1 MQPKRLLWMDYI
13 KIFGTFLIVMQ
24 HSISGSFTSLPVEG
38 IEWKIISFIFMI
50 SRMGV
55 PIFIMCSGAG
65 MLSRERSIKD
75 IWRKNIFSLVIV
87 YVSWMLIY
95 GIKEAVTIALTD
107 DYSIRVIIN
116 AVLKCILFGK
126 YHTWFIIMLIGMYMI
141 TPLLYAIIQKEENL
155 KYFVVLSVLF
165 TTLLPMVSYFECM
178 DRLYAVIENF
188 NMHLVVGYSMYFV
201 IGFYITRYR
210 NKILDKYV
218 ELILLLTVIVTYA
231 FSCFLSVKAGSA
243 IQEPYQ
249 LFSPLALVISVSLF
263 LLFQKHFNQ
272 EENDSKAGNKIAG
285 LERYGIVIY
294 LVHVLFIEAWAKGSG
309 LIYIFCGILIW
320 LLSLV
325 IGIVIDRIPILNNF
339 LIINRRDS
347 KTADGKKG
355 K

>member
-24 HSISGSFTSLPVEG
+24 HSISSSFTSLPVEE

-65 MLSRERSIKD
+65 MLSRERSIKE
-75 IWRKNIFSLVIV
+75 IWCKNIFSLVVV

-95 GIKEAVTIALTD
+95 GIKEAVAIALTNA
-107 DYSIRVIIN
+107 YSIRVIIN
-116 AVLKCILFGK
+116 AILKCILFGK

-155 KYFVVLSVLF
+155 KYFIILSVLF
-165 TTLLPMVSYFECM
+165 TTLFPMLSYFECM
-178 DRLYAVIENF
+178 DRLYEVIENF

-201 IGFYITRYR
+201 IGFYITKYK

-218 ELILLLTVIVTYA
+218 ELVFLLTVIMTYVL
-231 FSCFLSVKAGSA
+231 SCFLSEQAGSA

-249 LFSPLALVISVSLF
+249 LFSPFALIISVSLF
-263 LLFQKHFNQ
+263 LIFQKCFKQ
-272 EENDSKAGNKIAG
+272 KENCSKIRNKIAG
-285 LERYGIVIY
+285 LERYGIVVY
-294 LVHVLFIEAWAKGSG
+294 LVHVIFIEAWAKDSG
-309 LIYIFCGILIW
+309 LIYILYGILIW
-320 LLSLV
+320 FLSLM
-325 IGIVIDRIPILNNF
+325 IGIVIDRIPVLNNF
-339 LIINRRDS
+339 LIINRRNR
-347 KTADGKKG
+347 KTTN
-355 K
+355 